1 MTGRVI
7 ATFNVTGYNLLMIV
21 SFKHRGLERFF
32 ESGTT
37 RGIQAKH
44 ANRIR
49 MILARLSAATS
60 PQDMNL
66 PGLTLHELTGQRKGT
81 WSVKL
86 SGNWRITF
94 TFDGVDA
101 YDVDLEDYH

>member
-1 MTGRVI
+1 M
-7 ATFNVTGYNLLMIV
+7 GYNLCMIV
-21 SFKHRGLERFF
+21 SFKHRGLEQFF

-37 RGIQAKH
+37 RGIQEKH
-44 ANRIR
+44 AKRTR
-49 MILARLSAATS
+49 MILARLNAATS

-66 PGLTLHELTGQRKGT
+66 PGLVLHELAGQRKGT
-81 WSVKL
+81 WSVRV

-101 YDVDLEDYH
+101 CDVDLEDYH

>member
-1 MTGRVI
+1 
-7 ATFNVTGYNLLMIV
+7 MIV
-21 SFKHRGLERFF
+21 SFKHQGLKQFF

-37 RGIQAKH
+37 RGIQANH
-44 ANRIR
+44 AKRIR
-49 MILARLSAATS
+49 MILARLNAAMS

-66 PGLTLHELTGQRKGT
+66 PGLVLHELVGQRKGT
-81 WSVKL
+81 WSVRV

-101 YDVDLEDYH
+101 CDVDLEDYH

>member
-1 MTGRVI
+1 
-7 ATFNVTGYNLLMIV
+7 MIV
-21 SFKHRGLERFF
+21 SFKHQGLEQFF

-37 RGIQAKH
+37 RGIQADQAK
-44 ANRIR
+44 RIR
-49 MILARLSAATS
+49 LILARLNAATS

-66 PGLTLHELTGQRKGT
+66 PGLVLHELAGQRKGT
-81 WSVKL
+81 WTVRV

-101 YDVDLEDYH
+101 CNVDLEDYH

>member
-1 MTGRVI
+1 MI
-7 ATFNVTGYNLLMIV
+7 A
-21 SFKHRGLERFF
+21 SFKHRGLKRFF

-37 RGIQAKH
+37 RGIQTNQ

-49 MILARLSAATS
+49 LVLARLNASVN

-66 PGLTLHELTGQRKGT
+66 PGLHLHELTGKRKGT
-81 WSVKL
+81 WSVRI
-86 SGNWRITF
+86 SGNWRIVF
-94 TFDGVDA
+94 RFDGPDA

>member
-1 MTGRVI
+1 
-7 ATFNVTGYNLLMIV
+7 MIV
-21 SFKHRGLERFF
+21 SFKHQGLEQFF
-32 ESGTT
+32 ASGTT

-44 ANRIR
+44 SKRIR

-66 PGLTLHELTGQRKGT
+66 PGLVLHELAGQRKGT
-81 WSVKL
+81 WSVRV

-94 TFDGVDA
+94 TFDGADA
-101 YDVDLEDYH
+101 CDVDLEDYH

>member
-1 MTGRVI
+1 
-7 ATFNVTGYNLLMIV
+7 MIV

-37 RGIQAKH
+37 RGIQVKH
-44 ANRIR
+44 VNRIR

-66 PGLTLHELTGQRKGT
+66 PGLALHELAGQRKGT
-81 WSVKL
+81 WAVSV

-101 YDVDLEDYH
+101 YDVNLEDYH

>member
-1 MTGRVI
+1 
-7 ATFNVTGYNLLMIV
+7 MIV
-21 SFKHRGLERFF
+21 SFKHQGLKQFF

-44 ANRIR
+44 AKRIR
-49 MILARLSAATS
+49 IILARLNAATS

-66 PGLTLHELTGQRKGT
+66 PGLVLHELVGQRQET
-81 WSVKL
+81 WSVRV

-94 TFDGVDA
+94 AFDGVD
-101 YDVDLEDYH
+101 VCNVNLEDYH

>member
-1 MTGRVI
+1 M
-7 ATFNVTGYNLLMIV
+7 GYNSCMIV
-21 SFKHRGLERFF
+21 SFKHRGLKQFF

-37 RGIQAKH
+37 RGIQTNHAK
-44 ANRIR
+44 RIR
-49 MILARLSAATS
+49 LILARLSAATS

-66 PGLTLHELTGQRKGT
+66 PGLVLHELVGQRKGT
-81 WSVKL
+81 WAVRV

-101 YDVDLEDYH
+101 CDVDLEDYH

>member
-1 MTGRVI
+1 
-7 ATFNVTGYNLLMIV
+7 MIV
-21 SFKHRGLERFF
+21 GFKHRGLERFF
-32 ESGTT
+32 ESGIT
-37 RGIQAKH
+37 RGLQAKH
-44 ANRIR
+44 VNRIR

-66 PGLTLHELTGQRKGT
+66 PGLVLHELTGQRKGT
-81 WSVKL
+81 WSVRV

-101 YDVDLEDYH
+101 YDVNLEDYH

>member
-1 MTGRVI
+1 
-7 ATFNVTGYNLLMIV
+7 MIV

-37 RGIQAKH
+37 RGIQAEY
-44 ANRIR
+44 ASRIR
-49 MILARLSAATS
+49 LILASLNAATS

-66 PGLTLHELTGQRKGT
+66 PGLALHELAGQRKGT
-81 WSVKL
+81 WSVKV

-94 TFDGVDA
+94 KFNGVDA
-101 YDVDLEDYH
+101 FDVNLEDYH

>member
-1 MTGRVI
+1 
-7 ATFNVTGYNLLMIV
+7 MIV

-37 RGIQAKH
+37 RGLQAKH
-44 ANRIR
+44 VNRIR

-66 PGLTLHELTGQRKGT
+66 PGLVLHELTGQRKGT
-81 WSVKL
+81 WSVSV

-101 YDVDLEDYH
+101 YDVNLEDYH

>member
-1 MTGRVI
+1 M
-7 ATFNVTGYNLLMIV
+7 GYNIEMIA
-21 SFKHRGLERFF
+21 SFKHRGLKQFF

-44 ANRIR
+44 AKRIR
-49 MILARLSAATS
+49 LILARLNAATS

-66 PGLTLHELTGQRKGT
+66 PGLVLHELTGQRSET
-81 WSVKL
+81 WSVRV

-101 YDVDLEDYH
+101 IDVNLEDYH